1 MDLVDHVV
9 VGPRE
14 LDAEVGP
21 DGRLRGSAASAAAA
35 LLLVAVVGHGEG
47 VEVEDESAVSLSS
60 TKSS

>member
-14 LDAEVGP
+14 LDAQVGP
-21 DGRLRGSAASAAAA
+21 DGRLRGGSAAAA
-35 LLLVAVVGHGEG
+35 LLLIAVVGHGEG

-60 TKSS
+60 TMSS